1 MKKKKLGD
9 AVPED
14 KEEKKMSTKTKVL
27 GVLVLV
33 LSYLII
39 TKDKK
44 GVITQS
50 VLNSST
56 NTTRNVI
63 FEFDYKKQTVT
74 VKDKTNTTYNFTDI
88 ALAPLSTSAVLG
100 DSEGYKLSRDAKSPT
115 IITLSFIR
123 VREAFASYTIDTQ
136 KQVIT
141 KTK

>member
-9 AVPED
+9 AVPEE
-14 KEEKKMSTKTKVL
+14 KEEKKMSTQTKVL
-27 GVLVLV
+27 GVSVL
-33 LSYLII
+33 LLLYLYI

-56 NTTRNVI
+56 NTTRNVV

-88 ALAPLSTSAVLG
+88 AVAPLFTSAVLG
-100 DSEGYKLSRDAKSPT
+100 DMEGYKLSRDAKSPT
-115 IITLSFIR
+115 LITLSFVR
-123 VREAFASYTIDTQ
+123 VKDIFASYTIDTQ